1 MHQMGTVGDMIH
13 MPSLFTC
20 GNHMTN
26 LFKVNYMLCT
36 TTETCGNHMF
46 TCVSCFCFKGQMC
59 SVVLRIRL
67 LKKLTTLIGRSLC
80 YVLGY

>member
-26 LFKVNYMLCT
+26 RFKVNYMLCM

-46 TCVSCFCFKGQMC
+46 TCGNHTTKTKMAEAL
-59 SVVLRIRL
+59 VVF
-67 LKKLTTLIGRSLC
+67 TDTGS
-80 YVLGY
+80 